1 MQTSPKRPSVK
12 AEITQ
17 VILFY
22 AGYVAL
28 GWCLAG
34 NGMMAVLLSPSGT
47 PSMGAVFLA
56 MSYVLMRLFA
66 LLILPGLIV
75 ARIGMWVVDRRGM
88 K

>member
-1 MQTSPKRPSVK
+1 VTQASRKRPSVK
-12 AEITQ
+12 TEVAQ

-28 GWCLAG
+28 GWFLAG

-47 PSMGAVFLA
+47 PSMGAVFVA
-56 MSYVLMRLFA
+56 MAYVVMRLFA

-75 ARIGMWVVDRRGM
+75 ARIGMALVKRWVR
-88 K
+88 